1 MPPLTSRGGFFSLE
15 KSPEIP
21 QNPCEMPRE
30 CPAANGV
37 TRMSIK
43 TVKTR
48 KALSPANEPYWE
60 SIGHGKTLGYRVA
73 KNGMGTW
80 VAKLVRQG
88 ERRRHTI
95 GDLSHIPEADQYHA
109 ALSLANEWFMAN
121 GQKASGATV
130 GVACRIYIDRRDNA
144 IDTSRYQVL
153 IKGDPIE
160 KILLARL
167 TEADVKAW
175 DLRHRSGLRTPY
187 SKKPIEKRTA
197 SINRQR
203 TFLRAALNAALAA
216 ELVATDAAWKNAL
229 KALPTPKGETVNRD
243 LCLTREE
250 CAALLQ
256 HCRPDIVDFC
266 TVLCNI
272 PLRPG
277 ALAHAQVRDYNARLG
292 TLYIRHD
299 KEHAGRTVP
308 VTVILRDI
316 FERRRQ
322 GRKSDEL
329 LFTMADGRPWTSQTW
344 GNPIKD
350 AAAAAGLPAEMV
362 AYTLRHSIITELC
375 LAGMDL
381 MTLAKIAGT
390 SLEMIQKHYG
400 HLRADAALEAMGKV
414 VAQAARD

>member
-1 MPPLTSRGGFFSLE
+1 M
-15 KSPEIP
+15 
-21 QNPCEMPRE
+21 N
-30 CPAANGV
+30 
-37 TRMSIK
+37 IK
-43 TVKTR
+43 TVAGR
-48 KALSPANEPYWE
+48 RALAQRRAPYWE
-60 SIGHGKTLGYRVA
+60 SLGHGRSLGYRVGA
-73 KNGMGTW
+73 SGGFWMVRLQANGTRSHG
-80 VAKLVRQG
+80 AL
-88 ERRRHTI
+88 
-95 GDLSHIPEADQYHA
+95 GDLSHIPDGDQYRVA
-109 ALSLANEWFMAN
+109 VQLANEWFMAN

-130 GVACRIYIDRRDNA
+130 GAACRIYIDRRDNP

-187 SKKPIEKRTA
+187 SKKPIEKRTS

-203 TFLRAALNAALAA
+203 TFLRAALNGALAA
-216 ELVATDAAWKNAL
+216 ELVAADAAWKNAL

-250 CAALLQ
+250 CAALLR

-266 TVLCNI
+266 RVLCSI

-277 ALAHAQVRDYNARLG
+277 ALAHAQIRDYNARLG
-292 TLYIRHD
+292 SLFIRHD

-308 VTVILRDI
+308 VPLFLQDV
-316 FERRRQ
+316 FAQRQ
-322 GRKSDEL
+322 KGRKGDEL

-344 GNPIKD
+344 GDPIKD
-350 AAAAAGLPAEMV
+350 AAAAAGLPAETV

-400 HLRADAALEAMGKV
+400 HLRADAAMAAMEKV
-414 VAQAARD
+414 KVD